1 MSYNKKVWKSGDR
14 ITKEALNNMENG
26 IEAAHQNSG
35 GTGSVAIVDNLNS
48 NSSTS
53 ALSAKQGKELNN
65 KMPAKSIVE
74 GGKIYLAKEDGTK
87 LDSGTELPA
96 GGTGTSYDDTEIK
109 SDINTIKTD
118 LGTEELTTTAK
129 NVKGAVNEV
138 AAQYKDIA
146 NKTITTEERT
156 KLTNLEN
163 YDDTEIK
170 KEINGKANTDDVRL
184 KNTNI
189 TLNDCDSAML
199 SAIKGG
205 QETSFELLS
214 VPRAGSVTPEKTT
227 FINNNIDVVYERGS
241 YSAGVW
247 KNDAQ
252 ATSRVRCASI
262 IDGYDELSI
271 VRNNANYMIGYFTLD
286 NGTPDGIDKGWIDQN
301 VINITPGKELVINI
315 KKKNN
320 ADFTDEEVTNM
331 KQNVQIKYKVDLAD
345 KAFIKNELTTFAHEK
360 LSLPG
365 PVNRNLFTKGSLVKG
380 EPSDANTRIRTDFIE
395 VVKGDILTFNKD
407 SATFKFG
414 VIMYDTNKTWNQF
427 DKGWHTEKTVQI
439 ETDGYIRVL
448 LAYKDDRVISDLS
461 IADNAFTLSTGLK
474 DYVSSLNNKIETYA
488 NQSAN
493 IKANILNSVNVEYN
507 RKYGASYVFV
517 RIPKVTSFNKKLVPK
532 IRLTSENGA
541 VDGAKRSALS
551 YSIAN
556 NSIVV
561 INAGLFNTTTMTPQ
575 GQTIIDGK
583 SVTNL
588 IMQDDMGSPI
598 HDKECY
604 PLCIDAKGDLS
615 APYYRTDAD
624 TAKLIAAGVVHC
636 VTGWGK
642 IIDNFQPCT
651 DTTENEIVHTEKY
664 IRQSIGQFQNGD
676 YFVCTVDMSRGTIQ
690 NEAGISYADMAQLL
704 VDRGVKFAYSLDGGG
719 SAETV
724 VGTKQVS
731 PIYEGNYGRAVPTV
745 ITFEIE

>member
-1 MSYNKKVWKSGDR
+1 MAKDMKTRKGKDNIYYPYTSPDLVIDSTGESQTTKNTNMKTDIDNIKTNLGTAELTTTAQDVKGAINELHTKSNDVASKIITTEERNKLNS
-14 ITKEALNNMENG
+14 LNNYND
-26 IEAAHQNSG
+26 
-35 GTGSVAIVDNLNS
+35 TAIKN
-48 NSSTS
+48 
-53 ALSAKQGKELNN
+53 
-65 KMPAKSIVE
+65 
-74 GGKIYLAKEDGTK
+74 
-87 LDSGTELPA
+87 
-96 GGTGTSYDDTEIK
+96 
-109 SDINTIKTD
+109 DINNIKTD
-118 LGTEELTTTAK
+118 LGTDELTTTAK
-129 NVKGAVNEV
+129 DVKGAVNEV

-199 SAIKGG
+199 SAIQGG
-205 QETSFELLS
+205 QGTSFELLS
-214 VPRAGSVTPEKTT
+214 IPRDGSVTPEKTT
-227 FINNNIDVVYERGS
+227 FINNIVDVVFERGA
-241 YSAGVW
+241 YSSGGQ
-247 KNDAQ
+247 KDDSHIN
-252 ATSRVRCASI
+252 SRVRSATVI
-262 IDGYDELSI
+262 AGYDELYI
-271 VRNNANYMIGYFTLD
+271 VRNNSNYAIGYFTLEH
-286 NGTPDGIDKGWIDQN
+286 GTPDGIDKGWIDQN

-320 ADFTDEEVTNM
+320 EDFTDEEVTNM

-488 NQSAN
+488 NQNAD

-561 INAGLFNTTTMTPQ
+561 INAGLFNTKTMTPQ

-583 SVTNL
+583 SITNL

-598 HDKECY
+598 HEKECY
-604 PLCIDAKGDLS
+604 PLCIDSNGDLS
-615 APYYRTDAD
+615 APYYRDNAD
-624 TAKLIAAGVVHC
+624 TTKLIGEGIVQC

-642 IIDNFQPCT
+642 IIDNFQPCS
-651 DTTENEIVHTEKY
+651 DTVENEIVHKGKY

-676 YFVCTVDMSRGTIQ
+676 YFVCTVDMSRGAIQ
-690 NEAGISYADMAQLL
+690 NEAGISYADMSQLL
-704 VDRGVKFAYSLDGGG
+704 VDKGVKFAYSLDGGG
-719 SAETV
+719 SAETII
-724 VGTKQVS
+724 GTKQIS
-731 PIYEGNYGRAVPTV
+731 PIYEGTYGRNVPTV